1 MSSGLKSSIG
11 IPPIEIKLNFDFFL
25 NRKNMGTKE
34 PPYFAVEQ
42 HFLFGGILGVIKQG

>member
-11 IPPIEIKLNFDFFL
+11 IPPIEIKLNFKFFF
-25 NRKNMGTKE
+25 NRKTIDTKK